1 MSEGKPPGG
10 SFIPKEW
17 EGSEDLPREPIPLAR
32 LVLLILLCIAFL
44 VICYFA
50 FTTELGWEISGEL
63 LKGACIGVFTYFI
76 VSR

>member
-1 MSEGKPPGG
+1 MSEGKRPGG

-17 EGSEDLPREPIPLAR
+17 EASEDLPRKPIPLS
-32 LVLLILLCIAFL
+32 LLMLLILLCTAFL

-50 FTTELGWEISGEL
+50 FTTELGWEILGEL